1 MFRKR
6 NDLKF
11 TGHTLLQEY
20 RRRQRFMYAKPK
32 VIVDSGAEG
41 EAEEVAPAAGAESDA
56 DDANA
61 APESPER

>member
-32 VIVDSGAEG
+32 VIVDSEADI
-41 EAEEVAPAAGAESDA
+41 EAEKVESAADASSDSEEANVAT
-56 DDANA
+56 
-61 APESPER
+61 ESPER